1 MSNTRARDVMT
12 PDPVCC
18 AAHTTLDEVA
28 RLMLQFD
35 CGEIPVIDAS
45 DRLVGVIT
53 DRDIVC
59 RVVAVGKNPMG
70 YSVEACMTHGVVTV
84 HIDDPVEHVIEV
96 MARHE
101 IRRVPVVDER
111 GSCAGIIAQA
121 DLAEFAEARALG
133 ELVRKVSDESKRS

>member
-18 AAHTTLDEVA
+18 APHMTLDEVA

-45 DRLVGVIT
+45 DHLVGVVT

-59 RVVAVGKNPMG
+59 RVVAAGKNPMG
-70 YSVEACMTHGVVTV
+70 YSVQECMTPSVVTV
-84 HIDDPVEHVIEV
+84 SVDDPLEHVVEV
-96 MARHE
+96 MAKHE

-121 DLAEFAEARALG
+121 DLAQFADARAVG
-133 ELVRKVSDESKRS
+133 ELVRKVSDEPDTK

>member
-1 MSNTRARDVMT
+1 MPNTRARDVMT

-18 AAHTTLDEVA
+18 APHTTLDEVA
-28 RLMLQFD
+28 RLMLQYD

-45 DRLVGVIT
+45 DHVVGVIT

-59 RVVAVGKNPMG
+59 RVVAEGKNPMG
-70 YSVEACMTHGVVTV
+70 YTVDVCMTRPVITV
-84 HIDDPVEHVIEV
+84 STEDSIERVMSV

-101 IRRVPVVDER
+101 IRRVPVIDDA

-121 DLAEFAEARALG
+121 DLAQLAEPSTVA
-133 ELVRKVSDESKRS
+133 ELVRKVSQDSEDA

>member
-1 MSNTRARDVMT
+1 MSHTRARDVMT

-18 AAHTTLDEVA
+18 APHMTLDEVA

-45 DRLVGVIT
+45 DHLVGVVT

-59 RVVAVGKNPMG
+59 RVVAAGRNPMG
-70 YSVEACMTHGVVTV
+70 YSVQDCMTSSVVTV
-84 HIDDPVEHVIEV
+84 AIDDSLEHVVAV
-96 MARHE
+96 MAEHE

-121 DLAEFAEARALG
+121 DLAKFAEARELG
-133 ELVRKVSDESKRS
+133 ELVRKVSDDLERT

>member
-18 AAHTTLDEVA
+18 APHMTLDEVA

-70 YSVEACMTHGVVTV
+70 HSVGDCMTHEVVTV
-84 HIDDPVEHVIEV
+84 SVDDPLEHVVHV
-96 MARHE
+96 MAAHE

-121 DLAEFAEARALG
+121 DLAAFAEARALG
-133 ELVRKVSDESKRS
+133 ELVRKVSDESR

>member
-18 AAHTTLDEVA
+18 APHMTLDEVA

-45 DRLVGVIT
+45 DHLVGVVT

-59 RVVAVGKNPMG
+59 RVVAAGRNPMG
-70 YSVEACMTHGVVTV
+70 YSVQDCMTTAVVTV
-84 HIDDPVEHVIEV
+84 KIDDSLEHVVAV

-133 ELVRKVSDESKRS
+133 ELVRRVSDEPGTT